1 MYYPGSTIIV
11 RTAVRDSNGDLTDAP
26 GITMIWKNGL
36 HGTETVETPNRVSAG
51 LYEASFV
58 PASGGN
64 HYVRWDTSTTEG
76 TADVADEQI
85 YPVRASAFDDYR

>member
-1 MYYPGSTIIV
+1 MFFPGSTIPV
-11 RTAVRDSNGDLTDAP
+11 RTAVRDSDGNLIDAP

-36 HGTETVETPNRVSAG
+36 HGIETTETPNRVSTG